1 MAIQS
6 RMKIAFSIRGINAY
20 PYRWPGP
27 APVEARRRFFS
38 FARDLGAEG
47 VEVED
52 TWLPFAEMSDAEL
65 SELREEAA
73 SFGLSIAA
81 LKLGRNN
88 LCLPDERD
96 RNLERTLRA
105 LEIASILKTEIVT
118 SSLTGGKTV
127 SDPNKVIFQLGS
139 ARSVGSSR
147 EASQEDYEQT
157 AVRLQQVADAAAEK
171 GLKFALEIH
180 QGSIADNSK
189 ATLRLLEMVGRP
201 NVGINP
207 DLGNIL
213 WSYNIPEESWAD
225 TIQNTA
231 GRMIFWHIKNMRRVY
246 LPEPIG
252 RCSSGPTCRMA
263 RSTIATRSKRPTRP
277 DSPATS
283 ASRATWA
290 RWATTSTTRRSAS
303 DTCARSSRVWSAAGR
318 AESPGL
324 FGRSL
329 A

>member
-1 MAIQS
+1 
-6 RMKIAFSIRGINAY
+6 MKIAFSIRGINAY

-27 APVEARRRFFS
+27 APAEARRRFFS

-73 SFGLSIAA
+73 SFGLSVAA

-105 LEIASILKTEIVT
+105 LEIASTLKTEIVT

-147 EASQEDYEQT
+147 EASQEDYDQT

-171 GLKFALEIH
+171 GQKFALEIH
-180 QGSIADNSK
+180 QRSIADNSK
-189 ATLRLLEMVGRP
+189 AILRLLDMVDRP

-207 DLGNIL
+207 DLANVL

-246 LPEPIG
+246 LPELD
-252 RCSSGPTCRMA
+252 
-263 RSTIATRSKRPTRP
+263 RSVFIRTNVP
-277 DSPATS
+277 DGEIDFRYAIEV
-283 ASRATWA
+283 AH
-290 RWATTSTTRRSAS
+290 
-303 DTCARSSRVWSAAGR
+303 AAGFAGYISVEGNMGTVGDDFHHSAISIGYLR
-318 AESPGL
+318 SIIEGL
-324 FGRSL
+324 EQRRP

>member
-1 MAIQS
+1 
-6 RMKIAFSIRGINAY
+6 MKIAFSIRGINSY

-47 VEVED
+47 LEVED
-52 TWLPFAEMSDAEL
+52 TWLPFAEMSDADL
-65 SELREEAA
+65 SEFREEVAG
-73 SFGLSIAA
+73 FGLSIAA

-105 LEIASILKTEIVT
+105 LEIASTLKTEIVT

-147 EASQEDYEQT
+147 EASQEDYDQT

-231 GRMIFWHIKNMRRVY
+231 GKMIFWHIKNMRRVF
-246 LPEPIG
+246 LPEANRSVFIRTNVPDGEIDYRYAVEVAHAAGFDGFISVEGNMGTVGDDFHHSAISIG
-252 RCSSGPTCRMA
+252 YL
-263 RSTIATRSKRPTRP
+263 RSIIEGLE
-277 DSPATS
+277 
-283 ASRATWA
+283 
-290 RWATTSTTRRSAS
+290 TRRPEA
-303 DTCARSSRVWSAAGR
+303 
-318 AESPGL
+318 
-324 FGRSL
+324 
-329 A
+329 

>member
-1 MAIQS
+1 
-6 RMKIAFSIRGINAY
+6 MKIAFSIRGINSY

-52 TWLPFAEMSDAEL
+52 TWLPFTEMGDGDLSDFQ
-65 SELREEAA
+65 EEVA
-73 SFGLSIAA
+73 SFGLSVAA

-105 LEIASILKTEIVT
+105 VEIAAILKTEIVT
-118 SSLTGGKTV
+118 SSLTGGQTV
-127 SDPNKVIFQLGS
+127 SDPNQVIFQLGS

-147 EASQEDYEQT
+147 EASQGDYEQS
-157 AVRLQQVADAAAEK
+157 AVRLQKVADAAAEK
-171 GLKFALEIH
+171 DLKFALEIH

-231 GRMIFWHIKNMRRVY
+231 GKMNFWHIKNMRRVY
-246 LPEPIG
+246 LPE
-252 RCSSGPTCRMA
+252 A
-263 RSTIATRSKRPTRP
+263 NRSVFIRTNVP
-277 DSPATS
+277 DGEIDYRYAVEV
-283 ASRATWA
+283 AH
-290 RWATTSTTRRSAS
+290 
-303 DTCARSSRVWSAAGR
+303 AAGFAGYISVEGNMGTVGDDFHHSAISIGYLR
-318 AESPGL
+318 SIIEGLEQRRPG
-324 FGRSL
+324 
-329 A
+329 

>member
-1 MAIQS
+1 
-6 RMKIAFSIRGINAY
+6 MKIAFSIRGINSY

-73 SFGLSIAA
+73 SFGLSVAA

-105 LEIASILKTEIVT
+105 LEIASTLKTEIVT

-127 SDPNKVIFQLGS
+127 SDPNKVILQLGT

-147 EASQEDYEQT
+147 EASQEDYDQT

-180 QGSIADNSK
+180 QRSIADNSK
-189 ATLRLLEMVGRP
+189 AILRLLEMVGRP

-207 DLGNIL
+207 DLANVL

-231 GRMIFWHIKNMRRVY
+231 GKMIFWHIKNMRRVY
-246 LPEPIG
+246 LPELD
-252 RCSSGPTCRMA
+252 
-263 RSTIATRSKRPTRP
+263 RSVFIRTNVP
-277 DSPATS
+277 DGEIDFRYAIEV
-283 ASRATWA
+283 AH
-290 RWATTSTTRRSAS
+290 
-303 DTCARSSRVWSAAGR
+303 AAGFAGYISVEGNMGTVGDDFHHSAISIGYLR
-318 AESPGL
+318 SIIQGLEQSRPG
-324 FGRSL
+324 
-329 A
+329 